1 MVGGFQCWMDNIT
14 WNDSLGFSLS
24 RWFSNFFFSWEIHQK
39 WGISWIFLI
48 DPAPWHTSGAGT
60 RGEAFGGTDG
70 EIRLQDRTYGTHV
83 GKGGESGGI
92 GYLASGKMLGQE
104 IKHVQCIIQ
113 YGVSKAIVH
122 HPKFTKNRRYKPA
135 YNLHIIRIYQNHMR
149 GLLLLY
155 YHSSCSNEATP
166 WKMAQNIWVHPLHP
180 PWELKTFGGLL
191 MWMKSKKKLNS
202 KHGEAQRA

>member
-1 MVGGFQCWMDNIT
+1 
-14 WNDSLGFSLS
+14 
-24 RWFSNFFFSWEIHQK
+24 
-39 WGISWIFLI
+39 LI

-60 RGEAFGGTDG
+60 RSARGEAFGGTDG

-135 YNLHIIRIYQNHMR
+135 YYQNISESYAWFIIA
-149 GLLLLY
+149 LL
-155 YHSSCSNEATP
+155 
-166 WKMAQNIWVHPLHP
+166 PLI
-180 PWELKTFGGLL
+180 LFK
-191 MWMKSKKKLNS
+191 
-202 KHGEAQRA
+202 